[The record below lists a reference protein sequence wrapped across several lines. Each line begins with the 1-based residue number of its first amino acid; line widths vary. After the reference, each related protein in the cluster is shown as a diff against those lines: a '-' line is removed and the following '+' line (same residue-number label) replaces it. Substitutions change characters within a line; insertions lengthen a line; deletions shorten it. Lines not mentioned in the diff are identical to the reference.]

1 MAFKILYADGS
12 KIDAV
17 TLEQAQQI
25 AEKSLLLAAAGE
37 TSTYY
42 EPVEIVE
49 IREGIYGDTFAY
61 ARELGFD
68 PVIQPEEPACLG
80 GGDHNWEDDE
90 NMRNHGGG
98 HTWSRT
104 CLNCAMV
111 EYHDTWH
118 DDGYGGVLRNWVAY
132 GYYWGFVVSREGVTD
147 DIA

>member
-1 MAFKILYADGS
+1 MYRVQFYDGES
-12 KIDAV
+12 NDFS
-17 TLEQAQQI
+17 TLEEAQESAYHDI
-25 AEKSLLLAAAGE
+25 LSAAAGE
-37 TSTYY
+37 GSTYY

-49 IREGIYGDTFAY
+49 IREGINGGTFVHAC
-61 ARELGFD
+61 ELGFD
-68 PVIQPEEPACLG
+68 PVIQPDEPACLHG
-80 GGDHNWEDDE
+80 DDHNWEDDE

-118 DDGYGGVLRNWVAY
+118 DDGYGGVLRDWVAY